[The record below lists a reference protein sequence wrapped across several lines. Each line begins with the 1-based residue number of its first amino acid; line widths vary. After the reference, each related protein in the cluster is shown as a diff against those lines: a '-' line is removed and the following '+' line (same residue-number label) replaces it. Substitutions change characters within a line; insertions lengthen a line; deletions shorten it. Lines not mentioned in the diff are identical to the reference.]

1 MRKKIVIVVLCL
13 TVALVMLAGCGQST
27 KQPDAGEQD
36 TNQPAVA
43 TSDNAEKTAEIYMF
57 ISMPEYSDAINELIN
72 EYKKVK
78 PNVTINYETTQ
89 HDYPTLLKAKLNAG
103 DIPDLFSSTSGKEIG
118 YHRRNMLVPVSI
130 PVE

>member
-1 MRKKIVIVVLCL
+1 
-13 TVALVMLAGCGQST
+13 
-27 KQPDAGEQD
+27 
-36 TNQPAVA
+36 
-43 TSDNAEKTAEIYMF
+43 MF

-89 HDYPTLLKAKLNAG
+89 HDYPTLLKAKLNAV

-118 YHRRNMLVPVSI
+118 VYLDYSANLSPLADAIADPVKS
-130 PVE
+130 V